1 MLSGAAGGSPT
12 RSPALQRAASL
23 SGRRSW
29 TANACPRDVSA
40 ALNMTSKGAR
50 RCSLDA
56 SVRWHDGV
64 EGEVGCYP
72 ASVSIAAPSRP
83 VSWKKNLIA
92 LWFAQ
97 VGTTLGFSF
106 TFPFYPLFFEELG
119 GFTTERAAFWAGL
132 AGWVFG
138 LGMGLSSPIWGV
150 LGDRFGRKLNVLRS
164 LILGGLFLTISGF
177 SQTPLQLMASRFVIG
192 ATSGVVPTIMALVAA
207 HTPRERLPFAA
218 GIVQSGLFVG
228 VALGPLLGGII
239 YDAWGMRA
247 AFIATGA
254 GLWGSG
260 AHRHLPRTRGLP
272 PGGVFARPG
281 PAIRG
286 PLAAEHVPSD
296 AAALRRRVFLVLAAH
311 LMIQPAIPGLV
322 GVVKSLPPSGTDS
335 GIVFA
340 LGGIASAVSSV
351 AMGWLA
357 PKVGLQRVLMAG
369 AVLAALSALVPYF
382 ANDYLTLAAGF
393 AAIALFS
400 GGLSG
405 LVNGLIAL
413 RSPSGQHGAAF
424 GSAQLAH
431 AFGVAL
437 GPLAGGAMV
446 VTWGLRSVFLFEAA
460 TLVLILLVVA
470 ALLGGRRAR
479 EE

>member
-1 MLSGAAGGSPT
+1 MSPPT
-12 RSPALQRAASL
+12 L
-23 SGRRSW
+23 
-29 TANACPRDVSA
+29 
-40 ALNMTSKGAR
+40 
-50 RCSLDA
+50 
-56 SVRWHDGV
+56 
-64 EGEVGCYP
+64 
-72 ASVSIAAPSRP
+72 SRP
-83 VSWKKNLIA
+83 VSWKTNLIA

-119 GFTTERAAFWAGL
+119 GFTTERAAFWTGL
-132 AGWVFG
+132 SGWVFG
-138 LGMGLSSPIWGV
+138 LGMGLSSPVWGV

-164 LILGGLFLTISGF
+164 LILGGIFLTISGF
-177 SQTPLQLMASRFVIG
+177 SQTPFQLLLSRFVIG

-228 VALGPLLGGII
+228 IALGPLFGGII
-239 YDAWGMRA
+239 YDAFGMRA
-247 AFIATGA
+247 AFIATGMA
-254 GLWGSG
+254 LWSSALIVIFLVREDFHPAESSLGFTQPFLVLWRLSTSR
-260 AHRHLPRTRGLP
+260 AMLPLY
-272 PGGVFARPG
+272 GV
-281 PAIRG
+281 
-286 PLAAEHVPSD
+286 
-296 AAALRRRVFLVLAAH
+296 VFLVLAAH

-322 GVVKSLPPSGTDS
+322 DSVLGGSASGTDA

-340 LGGIASAVSSV
+340 LGGVGSAVSAIV
-351 AMGWLA
+351 MGWLA

-369 AVLAALSALVPYF
+369 TVLAALSALVPYF

-446 VTWGLRSVFLFEAA
+446 VTWGLRSVFLFEVASF
-460 TLVLILLVVA
+460 VLILLVVA
-470 ALLGGRRAR
+470 ALLGARNARA
-479 EE
+479 EQE

>member
-1 MLSGAAGGSPT
+1 
-12 RSPALQRAASL
+12 
-23 SGRRSW
+23 
-29 TANACPRDVSA
+29 
-40 ALNMTSKGAR
+40 MTT
-50 RCSLDA
+50 L
-56 SVRWHDGV
+56 
-64 EGEVGCYP
+64 
-72 ASVSIAAPSRP
+72 SRP
-83 VSWKKNLIA
+83 VSWKKNLVA

-150 LGDRFGRKLNVLRS
+150 LGDRYGRKLNVLRS

-177 SQTPLQLMASRFVIG
+177 SQTPFQLMASRFVIG

-228 VALGPLLGGII
+228 VALGPLFGGMI
-239 YDAWGMRA
+239 YDAFGFRA
-247 AFIATGA
+247 AFFATGA
-254 GLWGSG
+254 ALWGSAVIVIFLVREDFRPSESALG
-260 AHRHLPRTRGLP
+260 LVQPFVVLWRLSTSRAMLPLY
-272 PGGVFARPG
+272 GV
-281 PAIRG
+281 
-286 PLAAEHVPSD
+286 
-296 AAALRRRVFLVLAAH
+296 VFLVLAAH

-322 GVVKSLPPSGTDS
+322 GIVEGGSHSGTAS

-340 LGGIASAVSSV
+340 LGGIASAISSIG
-351 AMGWLA
+351 MGWLA
-357 PKVGLQRVLMAG
+357 PKIGLQRVLMFG
-369 AVLAALSALVPYF
+369 AVLAAFSSLVPYF

-446 VTWGLRSVFLFEAA
+446 VTWGLRSVFLFEMA
-460 TLVLILLVVA
+460 TFVLILLAVA
-470 ALLGGRRAR
+470 ALLGAR
-479 EE
+479 STRDE

>member
-1 MLSGAAGGSPT
+1 MS
-12 RSPALQRAASL
+12 
-23 SGRRSW
+23 
-29 TANACPRDVSA
+29 SA
-40 ALNMTSKGAR
+40 TL
-50 RCSLDA
+50 
-56 SVRWHDGV
+56 
-64 EGEVGCYP
+64 
-72 ASVSIAAPSRP
+72 SRP
-83 VSWKKNLIA
+83 VSWKRNLIA

-177 SQTPLQLMASRFVIG
+177 SQTPFQLMASRFVIG

-247 AFIATGA
+247 AFMATGA
-254 GLWGSG
+254 GLWGSALIVIFLVREDFHPAESSLG
-260 AHRHLPRTRGLP
+260 LVRPFVVLWRLSTSQAMLPLY
-272 PGGVFARPG
+272 GV
-281 PAIRG
+281 
-286 PLAAEHVPSD
+286 
-296 AAALRRRVFLVLAAH
+296 VFLVLAAH
-311 LMIQPAIPGLV
+311 LMIQPAVPGLV
-322 GVVKSLPPSGTDS
+322 SIVEGGSDSGTAS

-340 LGGIASAVSSV
+340 LGGIGSAISAVV
-351 AMGWLA
+351 MGWLA

-369 AVLAALSALVPYF
+369 TVLAALAALVPYF
-382 ANDYLTLAAGF
+382 AIDYLTLAVGF
-393 AAIALFS
+393 TAIALFS

-446 VTWGLRSVFLFEAA
+446 VTWGLRSVFLFEVA
-460 TLVLILLVVA
+460 TFVLILLAVA
-470 ALLGGRRAR
+470 ALLGGRSAR
-479 EE
+479 DE

>member
-1 MLSGAAGGSPT
+1 MS
-12 RSPALQRAASL
+12 
-23 SGRRSW
+23 
-29 TANACPRDVSA
+29 SA
-40 ALNMTSKGAR
+40 TL
-50 RCSLDA
+50 
-56 SVRWHDGV
+56 
-64 EGEVGCYP
+64 
-72 ASVSIAAPSRP
+72 SRP

-177 SQTPLQLMASRFVIG
+177 SQTPFQLMASRFVIG

-254 GLWGSG
+254 GLWSSALIVIFLVREDFHPAESSLGLVRPFVVLWRLSTSR
-260 AHRHLPRTRGLP
+260 AMLPLY
-272 PGGVFARPG
+272 GV
-281 PAIRG
+281 
-286 PLAAEHVPSD
+286 
-296 AAALRRRVFLVLAAH
+296 VFLVLAAH
-311 LMIQPAIPGLV
+311 LMIQPAVPGLV
-322 GVVKSLPPSGTDS
+322 SIVEGGSDSGTAS

-340 LGGIASAVSSV
+340 LGGIGSAISAVV
-351 AMGWLA
+351 MGWLA

-369 AVLAALSALVPYF
+369 TVLAALAALVPYF
-382 ANDYLTLAAGF
+382 AIDYLTLAVGF
-393 AAIALFS
+393 TAIALFS

-446 VTWGLRSVFLFEAA
+446 VTWGLRSVFLFEVA
-460 TLVLILLVVA
+460 TFVLIVLAVA
-470 ALLGGRRAR
+470 ALLGGRSTRD
-479 EE
+479 E

>member
-1 MLSGAAGGSPT
+1 MLADATFSPRGRRLALPSRSGAILTP
-12 RSPALQRAASL
+12 
-23 SGRRSW
+23 
-29 TANACPRDVSA
+29 VSSTT
-40 ALNMTSKGAR
+40 L
-50 RCSLDA
+50 
-56 SVRWHDGV
+56 
-64 EGEVGCYP
+64 
-72 ASVSIAAPSRP
+72 SRP

-177 SQTPLQLMASRFVIG
+177 SQTPFQLMASRFVIG

-254 GLWGSG
+254 GLWSSALIVIFLVREDFHPAESSLGLVRPFMVLWRLSTSR
-260 AHRHLPRTRGLP
+260 AMLPLYA
-272 PGGVFARPG
+272 V
-281 PAIRG
+281 
-286 PLAAEHVPSD
+286 
-296 AAALRRRVFLVLAAH
+296 VFLVLAAH
-311 LMIQPAIPGLV
+311 LMIQPAVPGLV
-322 GVVKSLPPSGTDS
+322 SIVEGGSDSGTAS

-340 LGGIASAVSSV
+340 LGGIGSAISAVV
-351 AMGWLA
+351 MGWLA

-369 AVLAALSALVPYF
+369 TVLAALAALVPYF
-382 ANDYLTLAAGF
+382 AIDYLTLAVGF
-393 AAIALFS
+393 TAIALFS

-446 VTWGLRSVFLFEAA
+446 VTWGLRSVFLFEVA
-460 TLVLILLVVA
+460 TFVLILLAVA
-470 ALLGGRRAR
+470 ALLGGRSAR

>member
-1 MLSGAAGGSPT
+1 MLADEAFALRGWAGRPPQQQGSAILT
-12 RSPALQRAASL
+12 SVSSPA
-23 SGRRSW
+23 
-29 TANACPRDVSA
+29 V
-40 ALNMTSKGAR
+40 
-50 RCSLDA
+50 
-56 SVRWHDGV
+56 
-64 EGEVGCYP
+64 
-72 ASVSIAAPSRP
+72 SRP
-83 VSWKKNLIA
+83 VSWKTNLIA

-119 GFTTERAAFWAGL
+119 GLTTENAAFWAGL

-138 LGMGLSSPIWGV
+138 LGMGISSPIWGV

-164 LILGGLFLTISGF
+164 LILGGLFLTLSGF
-177 SQTPLQLMASRFVIG
+177 SQTPLQLLLSRFVIG

-207 HTPRERLPFAA
+207 NTPRERLPFAA
-218 GIVQSGLFVG
+218 GIVQSGLFLG

-254 GLWGSG
+254 GLWGSAVIVLFLVREDFHPAESSLG
-260 AHRHLPRTRGLP
+260 LVRPFVVLWRLSTSRAMLPLY
-272 PGGVFARPG
+272 GV
-281 PAIRG
+281 
-286 PLAAEHVPSD
+286 
-296 AAALRRRVFLVLAAH
+296 VFLVLASH
-311 LMIQPAIPGLV
+311 LMMQPAIPGLV
-322 GVVKSLPPSGTDS
+322 GTVEGGSDTGTASGV
-335 GIVFA
+335 VFA
-340 LGGIASAVSSV
+340 LGGIASAISSV

-369 AVLAALSALVPYF
+369 ALLAALVAFIPYF

-446 VTWGLRSVFLFEAA
+446 VTWGLRSVFLFEVA

-470 ALLGGRRAR
+470 ALMGAR
-479 EE
+479 STRTEQ

>member
-1 MLSGAAGGSPT
+1 MS
-12 RSPALQRAASL
+12 
-23 SGRRSW
+23 
-29 TANACPRDVSA
+29 SA
-40 ALNMTSKGAR
+40 TL
-50 RCSLDA
+50 
-56 SVRWHDGV
+56 
-64 EGEVGCYP
+64 
-72 ASVSIAAPSRP
+72 SRP

-177 SQTPLQLMASRFVIG
+177 SQTPFQLMASRFVIG

-254 GLWGSG
+254 GLWSSALIVIFLVREDFHPAESSLGMVRPFVVLWRLSTSR
-260 AHRHLPRTRGLP
+260 AMLPLYG
-272 PGGVFARPG
+272 
-281 PAIRG
+281 I
-286 PLAAEHVPSD
+286 
-296 AAALRRRVFLVLAAH
+296 VFLVLAAH

-322 GVVKSLPPSGTDS
+322 SIVEGGSDSGTAS

-340 LGGIASAVSSV
+340 LGGIGSAISAVV
-351 AMGWLA
+351 MGWLA

-369 AVLAALSALVPYF
+369 TVLAALAALVPYF
-382 ANDYLTLAAGF
+382 AIDYLTLAVGF
-393 AAIALFS
+393 TAIALFS

-446 VTWGLRSVFLFEAA
+446 VTWGLRSVFLFEVA
-460 TLVLILLVVA
+460 TFVLILLAVA
-470 ALLGGRRAR
+470 SLLGGRSAR
-479 EE
+479 DE

>member
-1 MLSGAAGGSPT
+1 MS
-12 RSPALQRAASL
+12 
-23 SGRRSW
+23 
-29 TANACPRDVSA
+29 SA
-40 ALNMTSKGAR
+40 TL
-50 RCSLDA
+50 
-56 SVRWHDGV
+56 
-64 EGEVGCYP
+64 
-72 ASVSIAAPSRP
+72 SRP

-177 SQTPLQLMASRFVIG
+177 SQTPFQLMASRFVIG

-254 GLWGSG
+254 GLWGSALIVIFLVREDFHPAESSLG
-260 AHRHLPRTRGLP
+260 LVRPFLVLWRLSTSRAMLPLY
-272 PGGVFARPG
+272 GV
-281 PAIRG
+281 
-286 PLAAEHVPSD
+286 
-296 AAALRRRVFLVLAAH
+296 VFLVLAAH
-311 LMIQPAIPGLV
+311 LMIQPAVPGLV
-322 GVVKSLPPSGTDS
+322 SIVEGGSDSGTAS

-340 LGGIASAVSSV
+340 LGGIGSAVSAV
-351 AMGWLA
+351 VMGWLA

-369 AVLAALSALVPYF
+369 TVLAALAALVPYF
-382 ANDYLTLAAGF
+382 AIDYLTLAVGF
-393 AAIALFS
+393 TAIALFS

-446 VTWGLRSVFLFEAA
+446 VTWGLRSVFLFEVA
-460 TLVLILLVVA
+460 TFVLILLAVA
-470 ALLGGRRAR
+470 ALLGGRSTRD
-479 EE
+479 E

>member
-1 MLSGAAGGSPT
+1 MS
-12 RSPALQRAASL
+12 
-23 SGRRSW
+23 
-29 TANACPRDVSA
+29 SA
-40 ALNMTSKGAR
+40 TL
-50 RCSLDA
+50 
-56 SVRWHDGV
+56 
-64 EGEVGCYP
+64 
-72 ASVSIAAPSRP
+72 SRP

-164 LILGGLFLTISGF
+164 LILGGLFLTLSGF
-177 SQTPLQLMASRFVIG
+177 SQTPFQLMASRFVIG

-254 GLWGSG
+254 GLWSSALIVIFLVREDFHPAESSLGLVRPFVVLWRLSTSR
-260 AHRHLPRTRGLP
+260 AMLPLY
-272 PGGVFARPG
+272 GV
-281 PAIRG
+281 
-286 PLAAEHVPSD
+286 
-296 AAALRRRVFLVLAAH
+296 VFLVLAAH

-322 GVVKSLPPSGTDS
+322 SIVEGGSDSGTAS

-340 LGGIASAVSSV
+340 LGGIGSAISAVV
-351 AMGWLA
+351 MGWLA

-369 AVLAALSALVPYF
+369 TVLAALAALVPYF
-382 ANDYLTLAAGF
+382 AIDYLTLAVGF
-393 AAIALFS
+393 TAIALFS

-446 VTWGLRSVFLFEAA
+446 VTWGLRSVFLFEVA
-460 TLVLILLVVA
+460 TFVLILLAVA
-470 ALLGGRRAR
+470 ALLGGRSAR
-479 EE
+479 DE

>member
-1 MLSGAAGGSPT
+1 MS
-12 RSPALQRAASL
+12 
-23 SGRRSW
+23 
-29 TANACPRDVSA
+29 SA
-40 ALNMTSKGAR
+40 TL
-50 RCSLDA
+50 
-56 SVRWHDGV
+56 
-64 EGEVGCYP
+64 
-72 ASVSIAAPSRP
+72 SRP

-177 SQTPLQLMASRFVIG
+177 SQTPFQLMASRFVIG

-254 GLWGSG
+254 GLWSSALIVIFLVREDFHPAESSLGLVRPFVVLWRLSTSR
-260 AHRHLPRTRGLP
+260 AMLPLY
-272 PGGVFARPG
+272 GV
-281 PAIRG
+281 
-286 PLAAEHVPSD
+286 
-296 AAALRRRVFLVLAAH
+296 VFLVLAAH
-311 LMIQPAIPGLV
+311 LMIQPAVPGLV
-322 GVVKSLPPSGTDS
+322 SIVEGGSDSGTAS

-340 LGGIASAVSSV
+340 LGGIGSAISAVV
-351 AMGWLA
+351 MGWLA

-369 AVLAALSALVPYF
+369 TVLAALAALVPYF
-382 ANDYLTLAAGF
+382 AIDYLTLAVGF
-393 AAIALFS
+393 TAIALFS

-446 VTWGLRSVFLFEAA
+446 VTWGLRSVFLFEVA
-460 TLVLILLVVA
+460 TFVLILLAVA
-470 ALLGGRRAR
+470 ALLGGRSTRD
-479 EE
+479 E

>member
-1 MLSGAAGGSPT
+1 M
-12 RSPALQRAASL
+12 
-23 SGRRSW
+23 
-29 TANACPRDVSA
+29 
-40 ALNMTSKGAR
+40 
-50 RCSLDA
+50 
-56 SVRWHDGV
+56 
-64 EGEVGCYP
+64 
-72 ASVSIAAPSRP
+72 
-83 VSWKKNLIA
+83 
-92 LWFAQ
+92 WFAQ

-119 GFTTERAAFWAGL
+119 GFTTERAAFWAGV

-177 SQTPLQLMASRFVIG
+177 SQTPLQLLLSRFVIG

-218 GIVQSGLFVG
+218 GIVQSGLFLG
-228 VALGPLLGGII
+228 IAIGPLLGGII
-239 YDAWGMRA
+239 YDAYGFRA
-247 AFIATGA
+247 AFIATGVA
-254 GLWGSG
+254 LWGSAVIVIFLVREDFHPAESSMG
-260 AHRHLPRTRGLP
+260 FVQPFAILWRLSTSRAMLPLY
-272 PGGVFARPG
+272 GV
-281 PAIRG
+281 
-286 PLAAEHVPSD
+286 
-296 AAALRRRVFLVLAAH
+296 VFLVLAAH

-322 GVVKSLPPSGTDS
+322 GIVEGGSYTGTASGV
-335 GIVFA
+335 VFA
-340 LGGIASAVSSV
+340 LGGIASAISAIV
-351 AMGWLA
+351 MGWLS

-369 AVLAALSALVPYF
+369 AVLAAFSAIVPYF
-382 ANDYLTLAAGF
+382 ANDYVTLAAGF

-446 VTWGLRSVFLFEAA
+446 VTWGLRSVFLFEVASF
-460 TLVLILLVVA
+460 VLILLVVA
-470 ALLGGRRAR
+470 ALLGARSTR

>member
-1 MLSGAAGGSPT
+1 MSAPT
-12 RSPALQRAASL
+12 L
-23 SGRRSW
+23 
-29 TANACPRDVSA
+29 
-40 ALNMTSKGAR
+40 
-50 RCSLDA
+50 
-56 SVRWHDGV
+56 
-64 EGEVGCYP
+64 
-72 ASVSIAAPSRP
+72 SRP
-83 VSWKKNLIA
+83 VSWKTNLIA

-106 TFPFYPLFFEELG
+106 TFPFYPLFFEDLG
-119 GFTTERAAFWAGL
+119 GLSTERAAFWAGL

-138 LGMGLSSPIWGV
+138 LGMGISSPIWGV

-164 LILGGLFLTISGF
+164 LILGGLFLTLSGF
-177 SQTPLQLMASRFVIG
+177 SQTPLQLLLSRFVIG

-207 HTPRERLPFAA
+207 QTPRERLPFAA
-218 GIVQSGLFVG
+218 GIIQSGLFIG

-254 GLWGSG
+254 GLWGSAAIVVFLVRENFHPAESSLG
-260 AHRHLPRTRGLP
+260 VVRPFVVLWQLSTSRAMLPLY
-272 PGGVFARPG
+272 GV
-281 PAIRG
+281 
-286 PLAAEHVPSD
+286 
-296 AAALRRRVFLVLAAH
+296 VFLVLAAH

-322 GVVKSLPPSGTDS
+322 GIVEGGSHSGTAS

-357 PKVGLQRVLMAG
+357 PKVGLQRVLMVG
-369 AVLAALSALVPYF
+369 AVLAAVSALVPYF

-437 GPLAGGAMV
+437 GPLSGGAMV
-446 VTWGLRSVFLFEAA
+446 VAWGLRSVFLFEVA
-460 TLVLILLVVA
+460 TFVLILLVVA
-470 ALLGGRRAR
+470 ALLGGRNAR
-479 EE
+479 EG

>member
-1 MLSGAAGGSPT
+1 M
-12 RSPALQRAASL
+12 
-23 SGRRSW
+23 
-29 TANACPRDVSA
+29 
-40 ALNMTSKGAR
+40 
-50 RCSLDA
+50 
-56 SVRWHDGV
+56 
-64 EGEVGCYP
+64 
-72 ASVSIAAPSRP
+72 SIGAPSRP
-83 VSWKKNLIA
+83 VSWKTNLIA

-106 TFPFYPLFFEELG
+106 TFPFYPLFFEDLG
-119 GFTTERAAFWAGL
+119 GLSTERAAFWAGL

-138 LGMGLSSPIWGV
+138 LGMGISSPIWGV

-164 LILGGLFLTISGF
+164 LILGGLFLTLSGF
-177 SQTPLQLMASRFVIG
+177 SQTPLQLLLSRFVIG

-207 HTPRERLPFAA
+207 QTPRERLPFAA
-218 GIVQSGLFVG
+218 GIIQSGLFIG

-254 GLWGSG
+254 GLWGS
-260 AHRHLPRTRGLP
+260 AVIV
-272 PGGVFARPG
+272 VFLVRENFHPAESSLG
-281 PAIRG
+281 AIRPFVVLWQLSTSRAML
-286 PLAAEHVPSD
+286 PLYGV
-296 AAALRRRVFLVLAAH
+296 VFLVLAAH

-322 GVVKSLPPSGTDS
+322 GIVEGGSHSGTAS

-357 PKVGLQRVLMAG
+357 PKVGLQRVLMVG

-437 GPLAGGAMV
+437 GPLSGGAMV
-446 VTWGLRSVFLFEAA
+446 VAWGLRSVFLFELA
-460 TLVLILLVVA
+460 TFVLILLVVA
-470 ALLGGRRAR
+470 ALLGGRNAR
-479 EE
+479 EG

>member
-1 MLSGAAGGSPT
+1 
-12 RSPALQRAASL
+12 
-23 SGRRSW
+23 
-29 TANACPRDVSA
+29 VSSA
-40 ALNMTSKGAR
+40 TL
-50 RCSLDA
+50 
-56 SVRWHDGV
+56 
-64 EGEVGCYP
+64 
-72 ASVSIAAPSRP
+72 SRP
-83 VSWKKNLIA
+83 VSWNKNLIA

-177 SQTPLQLMASRFVIG
+177 SQTPFQLMASRFVIG

-254 GLWGSG
+254 GLWSSALIVIFLVREDFHPAESSLGLVRPFLVLWRLSTSR
-260 AHRHLPRTRGLP
+260 AMLPLY
-272 PGGVFARPG
+272 GV
-281 PAIRG
+281 
-286 PLAAEHVPSD
+286 
-296 AAALRRRVFLVLAAH
+296 VFLVLAAH
-311 LMIQPAIPGLV
+311 LMIQPAVPGLV
-322 GVVKSLPPSGTDS
+322 SIVEGGSDSGTAS

-340 LGGIASAVSSV
+340 LGGIGSAVSAV
-351 AMGWLA
+351 VMGWLA

-369 AVLAALSALVPYF
+369 TVLAALAALVPYF
-382 ANDYLTLAAGF
+382 AIDYLTLAVGF
-393 AAIALFS
+393 TAIALFS

-446 VTWGLRSVFLFEAA
+446 VTWGLRSVFLFEVA
-460 TLVLILLVVA
+460 TFVLILLAVA
-470 ALLGGRRAR
+470 ALLGGRSTRD
-479 EE
+479 E

>member
-1 MLSGAAGGSPT
+1 MLADAKQPARETPRPPPVPGGAILPSVSA
-12 RSPALQRAASL
+12 PALS
-23 SGRRSW
+23 
-29 TANACPRDVSA
+29 
-40 ALNMTSKGAR
+40 
-50 RCSLDA
+50 
-56 SVRWHDGV
+56 H
-64 EGEVGCYP
+64 
-72 ASVSIAAPSRP
+72 P
-83 VSWKKNLIA
+83 VSWKTNLIA

-106 TFPFYPLFFEELG
+106 TFPFYPLFFEDLG
-119 GFTTERAAFWAGL
+119 GLSTERAAFWAGL

-138 LGMGLSSPIWGV
+138 LGMGISSPIWGV

-164 LILGGLFLTISGF
+164 LILGGLFLTLSGF
-177 SQTPLQLMASRFVIG
+177 SQTPLQLLLSRFVIG

-207 HTPRERLPFAA
+207 QTPRERLPFAA
-218 GIVQSGLFVG
+218 GIIQSGLFIG

-254 GLWGSG
+254 GLWGSAAIVVFLVRENFHPAESSLG
-260 AHRHLPRTRGLP
+260 VVRPFVVLWQLSTSRAMLPLY
-272 PGGVFARPG
+272 GV
-281 PAIRG
+281 
-286 PLAAEHVPSD
+286 
-296 AAALRRRVFLVLAAH
+296 VFLVLAAH

-322 GVVKSLPPSGTDS
+322 GIVEGGSHSGTAS

-357 PKVGLQRVLMAG
+357 PKVGLQRVLMVG
-369 AVLAALSALVPYF
+369 AVLAAVSALVPYF

-437 GPLAGGAMV
+437 GPLSGGAMV
-446 VTWGLRSVFLFEAA
+446 VAWGLRSVFLFEVA
-460 TLVLILLVVA
+460 TFVLILLVVA
-470 ALLGGRRAR
+470 ALLGGRNAR
-479 EE
+479 EG

>member
-1 MLSGAAGGSPT
+1 MS
-12 RSPALQRAASL
+12 
-23 SGRRSW
+23 
-29 TANACPRDVSA
+29 SA
-40 ALNMTSKGAR
+40 TL
-50 RCSLDA
+50 
-56 SVRWHDGV
+56 
-64 EGEVGCYP
+64 
-72 ASVSIAAPSRP
+72 SRP

-177 SQTPLQLMASRFVIG
+177 SQTPFQLMASRFVIG

-239 YDAWGMRA
+239 YDVWGMRA

-254 GLWGSG
+254 GLWGSALIVIFLVREDFHPAESSLG
-260 AHRHLPRTRGLP
+260 LVRPFVVLWRLSTSRAMLPLY
-272 PGGVFARPG
+272 GV
-281 PAIRG
+281 
-286 PLAAEHVPSD
+286 
-296 AAALRRRVFLVLAAH
+296 VFLVLAAH
-311 LMIQPAIPGLV
+311 LMIQPAVPGLV
-322 GVVKSLPPSGTDS
+322 SIVEGGSDSGTAS

-340 LGGIASAVSSV
+340 LGGIGSAISAIV
-351 AMGWLA
+351 MGWLA

-369 AVLAALSALVPYF
+369 TVLAALAALVPYF
-382 ANDYLTLAAGF
+382 AIDYLTLAVGF
-393 AAIALFS
+393 TAIALFS

-446 VTWGLRSVFLFEAA
+446 VTWGLRSVFLFEVA
-460 TLVLILLVVA
+460 TFVLILLAVA
-470 ALLGGRRAR
+470 ALLGAR
-479 EE
+479 STRDE

>member
-1 MLSGAAGGSPT
+1 MRGGSRSGVSRFMLADGTFSPRGRRLALPSRSGAILTP
-12 RSPALQRAASL
+12 
-23 SGRRSW
+23 
-29 TANACPRDVSA
+29 VSSTT
-40 ALNMTSKGAR
+40 L
-50 RCSLDA
+50 
-56 SVRWHDGV
+56 
-64 EGEVGCYP
+64 
-72 ASVSIAAPSRP
+72 SRP
-83 VSWKKNLIA
+83 VSWKRNLIA

-177 SQTPLQLMASRFVIG
+177 SQTPFQLMASRFVIG

-254 GLWGSG
+254 GLWSSALIVIFLVREDFHPAESSLGLVRPFVVLWRLSTSR
-260 AHRHLPRTRGLP
+260 AMLPLY
-272 PGGVFARPG
+272 GV
-281 PAIRG
+281 
-286 PLAAEHVPSD
+286 
-296 AAALRRRVFLVLAAH
+296 VFLVLAAH
-311 LMIQPAIPGLV
+311 LMIQPAVPGLV
-322 GVVKSLPPSGTDS
+322 SIVEGGSDSGTAS

-340 LGGIASAVSSV
+340 LGGIGSAISAVV
-351 AMGWLA
+351 MGWLA

-369 AVLAALSALVPYF
+369 TVLAALAALVPYF
-382 ANDYLTLAAGF
+382 AIDYLTLAVGF
-393 AAIALFS
+393 TAIALFS

-446 VTWGLRSVFLFEAA
+446 VTWGLRSVFLFEVA
-460 TLVLILLVVA
+460 TFVLILLAVA
-470 ALLGGRRAR
+470 ALLGGRSAR
-479 EE
+479 DE

>member
-1 MLSGAAGGSPT
+1 
-12 RSPALQRAASL
+12 
-23 SGRRSW
+23 
-29 TANACPRDVSA
+29 
-40 ALNMTSKGAR
+40 MTT
-50 RCSLDA
+50 L
-56 SVRWHDGV
+56 
-64 EGEVGCYP
+64 
-72 ASVSIAAPSRP
+72 SRP
-83 VSWKKNLIA
+83 VSWKKNLVA

-150 LGDRFGRKLNVLRS
+150 LGDRYGRKLNVLRS

-177 SQTPLQLMASRFVIG
+177 SQTPFQLMASRFVIG

-207 HTPRERLPFAA
+207 HTPREKLPFAA

-228 VALGPLLGGII
+228 VALGPLFGGMI
-239 YDAWGMRA
+239 YDAFGFRA
-247 AFIATGA
+247 AFFATGA
-254 GLWGSG
+254 ALWGSAVIVIFLVREDFRPSESALG
-260 AHRHLPRTRGLP
+260 LVQPFVVLWRLSTSRAMLPLY
-272 PGGVFARPG
+272 GV
-281 PAIRG
+281 
-286 PLAAEHVPSD
+286 
-296 AAALRRRVFLVLAAH
+296 VFLVLAAH

-322 GVVKSLPPSGTDS
+322 GIVEGGSHSGTAS

-340 LGGIASAVSSV
+340 LGGIASAISSIG
-351 AMGWLA
+351 MGWLA
-357 PKVGLQRVLMAG
+357 PKMGLQRVLMFG
-369 AVLAALSALVPYF
+369 AVLAAFSSLVPYF

-446 VTWGLRSVFLFEAA
+446 VTWGLRSVFLFEMA
-460 TLVLILLVVA
+460 TFVLILLAVA
-470 ALLGGRRAR
+470 ALLGAR
-479 EE
+479 STRDD

>member
-1 MLSGAAGGSPT
+1 MS
-12 RSPALQRAASL
+12 
-23 SGRRSW
+23 
-29 TANACPRDVSA
+29 SA
-40 ALNMTSKGAR
+40 TL
-50 RCSLDA
+50 
-56 SVRWHDGV
+56 
-64 EGEVGCYP
+64 
-72 ASVSIAAPSRP
+72 SRP

-138 LGMGLSSPIWGV
+138 LGMGLSSPVWGV

-177 SQTPLQLMASRFVIG
+177 SQTPFQLMASRFVIG

-207 HTPRERLPFAA
+207 HTPRDRLPFAA

-254 GLWGSG
+254 GLWSSALIVIFLVREDFHPAESSLGLVRPFVVLWRLSTSR
-260 AHRHLPRTRGLP
+260 AMLPLY
-272 PGGVFARPG
+272 GV
-281 PAIRG
+281 
-286 PLAAEHVPSD
+286 
-296 AAALRRRVFLVLAAH
+296 VFLVLAAH

-322 GVVKSLPPSGTDS
+322 SIVEGGSDSGTAS

-340 LGGIASAVSSV
+340 LGGIGSAISAVV
-351 AMGWLA
+351 MGWLA

-369 AVLAALSALVPYF
+369 TVLAALAALVPYF
-382 ANDYLTLAAGF
+382 AIDYLTLAVGF
-393 AAIALFS
+393 TAIALFS

-446 VTWGLRSVFLFEAA
+446 VTWGLRSVFLFEVA
-460 TLVLILLVVA
+460 TFVLILLAVA
-470 ALLGGRRAR
+470 ALLGGRSAR
-479 EE
+479 DE

>member
-1 MLSGAAGGSPT
+1 MLADAKQPARETPRPPPVPGGAILPS
-12 RSPALQRAASL
+12 
-23 SGRRSW
+23 
-29 TANACPRDVSA
+29 VSA
-40 ALNMTSKGAR
+40 PTL
-50 RCSLDA
+50 
-56 SVRWHDGV
+56 
-64 EGEVGCYP
+64 
-72 ASVSIAAPSRP
+72 SRP
-83 VSWKKNLIA
+83 VSWKTNLIA

-106 TFPFYPLFFEELG
+106 TFPFYPLFFEDLG
-119 GFTTERAAFWAGL
+119 GLSTERAAFWAGL

-138 LGMGLSSPIWGV
+138 LGMGISSPIWGV

-164 LILGGLFLTISGF
+164 LILGGLFLTLSGF
-177 SQTPLQLMASRFVIG
+177 SQTPLQLLLSRFVIG

-207 HTPRERLPFAA
+207 QTPRERLPFAA
-218 GIVQSGLFVG
+218 GIIQSGLFIG

-254 GLWGSG
+254 GLWGSAAIVVFLVRENFHPAESSLG
-260 AHRHLPRTRGLP
+260 VVRPFVVLWQLSTSRAMLPLY
-272 PGGVFARPG
+272 GV
-281 PAIRG
+281 
-286 PLAAEHVPSD
+286 
-296 AAALRRRVFLVLAAH
+296 VFLVLAAH

-322 GVVKSLPPSGTDS
+322 GIVEGGSHSGTAS

-357 PKVGLQRVLMAG
+357 PKVGLQRVLMVG
-369 AVLAALSALVPYF
+369 AVLAAVSALVPYF

-437 GPLAGGAMV
+437 GPLSGGAMV
-446 VTWGLRSVFLFEAA
+446 VAWGLRSVFLFEVA
-460 TLVLILLVVA
+460 TFVLILLVVA
-470 ALLGGRRAR
+470 ALLGGRNAR

>member
-1 MLSGAAGGSPT
+1 MS
-12 RSPALQRAASL
+12 
-23 SGRRSW
+23 
-29 TANACPRDVSA
+29 SA
-40 ALNMTSKGAR
+40 TL
-50 RCSLDA
+50 
-56 SVRWHDGV
+56 
-64 EGEVGCYP
+64 
-72 ASVSIAAPSRP
+72 SRP

-177 SQTPLQLMASRFVIG
+177 SQTPFQLMASRFVIG

-254 GLWGSG
+254 GLWSSALIVIFLVREDFHPAESSLGLVRPFLVLWRLSTSR
-260 AHRHLPRTRGLP
+260 AMLPLY
-272 PGGVFARPG
+272 GV
-281 PAIRG
+281 
-286 PLAAEHVPSD
+286 
-296 AAALRRRVFLVLAAH
+296 VFLVLAAH
-311 LMIQPAIPGLV
+311 LMIQPAVPGLV
-322 GVVKSLPPSGTDS
+322 SIVEGGSDSGTAS

-340 LGGIASAVSSV
+340 LGGIGSAVSAV
-351 AMGWLA
+351 VMGWLA

-369 AVLAALSALVPYF
+369 TVLAALAALVPYF
-382 ANDYLTLAAGF
+382 AIDYLTLAVGF
-393 AAIALFS
+393 TAIALFS

-446 VTWGLRSVFLFEAA
+446 VTWGLRSVFLFEVA
-460 TLVLILLVVA
+460 TFVLILLAVA
-470 ALLGGRRAR
+470 ALLGGRSTRD
-479 EE
+479 E

>member
-1 MLSGAAGGSPT
+1 MS
-12 RSPALQRAASL
+12 
-23 SGRRSW
+23 
-29 TANACPRDVSA
+29 SA
-40 ALNMTSKGAR
+40 TL
-50 RCSLDA
+50 
-56 SVRWHDGV
+56 
-64 EGEVGCYP
+64 
-72 ASVSIAAPSRP
+72 SRP

-177 SQTPLQLMASRFVIG
+177 SQTPFQLMASRFVIG

-254 GLWGSG
+254 GLWSSALIVIFLVREDFHPAESSLGLVRPFVVLWQLSTSR
-260 AHRHLPRTRGLP
+260 AMLPLY
-272 PGGVFARPG
+272 GV
-281 PAIRG
+281 
-286 PLAAEHVPSD
+286 
-296 AAALRRRVFLVLAAH
+296 VFLVLAAH

-322 GVVKSLPPSGTDS
+322 SIVEGGSDSGTAS

-340 LGGIASAVSSV
+340 LGGIGSAISAVV
-351 AMGWLA
+351 MGWLA
-357 PKVGLQRVLMAG
+357 PKVGLQRVLMG
-369 AVLAALSALVPYF
+369 GTVLAAFAALVPYF
-382 ANDYLTLAAGF
+382 AIDYLTLAVGF
-393 AAIALFS
+393 TAIALFS

-446 VTWGLRSVFLFEAA
+446 VTWGLRSVFLFEVA
-460 TLVLILLVVA
+460 TFVLILLVVA
-470 ALLGGRRAR
+470 ALLGGRSAR
-479 EE
+479 DD

>member
-1 MLSGAAGGSPT
+1 M
-12 RSPALQRAASL
+12 
-23 SGRRSW
+23 
-29 TANACPRDVSA
+29 
-40 ALNMTSKGAR
+40 
-50 RCSLDA
+50 
-56 SVRWHDGV
+56 
-64 EGEVGCYP
+64 
-72 ASVSIAAPSRP
+72 SIRVPSRP
-83 VSWKKNLIA
+83 VSWKTNLIA

-106 TFPFYPLFFEELG
+106 TFPFYPLFFEDLG
-119 GFTTERAAFWAGL
+119 GLSTERAAFWAGL

-138 LGMGLSSPIWGV
+138 LGMGISSPIWGV

-164 LILGGLFLTISGF
+164 LILGGLFLTLSGF
-177 SQTPLQLMASRFVIG
+177 SQTPLQLLLSRFVIG

-207 HTPRERLPFAA
+207 QTPRERLPFAA
-218 GIVQSGLFVG
+218 GIIQSGLFIG

-254 GLWGSG
+254 GLWGS
-260 AHRHLPRTRGLP
+260 AVIV
-272 PGGVFARPG
+272 VFLVRENFHPAESSLG
-281 PAIRG
+281 AIRPFVVLWQLSTSRAML
-286 PLAAEHVPSD
+286 PLYGV
-296 AAALRRRVFLVLAAH
+296 VFLVLAAH

-322 GVVKSLPPSGTDS
+322 GIVKGGSHSGTAS

-357 PKVGLQRVLMAG
+357 PKVGLQRVLMVG

-437 GPLAGGAMV
+437 GPLSGGAMV
-446 VTWGLRSVFLFEAA
+446 VAWGLRSVFLFELA
-460 TLVLILLVVA
+460 TFVLILLVVA
-470 ALLGGRRAR
+470 ALLGGRNAR
-479 EE
+479 EG

>member
-1 MLSGAAGGSPT
+1 MS
-12 RSPALQRAASL
+12 
-23 SGRRSW
+23 
-29 TANACPRDVSA
+29 SA
-40 ALNMTSKGAR
+40 TL
-50 RCSLDA
+50 
-56 SVRWHDGV
+56 
-64 EGEVGCYP
+64 
-72 ASVSIAAPSRP
+72 SRP

-177 SQTPLQLMASRFVIG
+177 SQTPFQLMASRFVIG

-239 YDAWGMRA
+239 YDVWGMRA

-254 GLWGSG
+254 GLWGSALIVIFLVREDFHPAESSLG
-260 AHRHLPRTRGLP
+260 LVRPFVVLWRLSTSRAMLPLY
-272 PGGVFARPG
+272 GV
-281 PAIRG
+281 
-286 PLAAEHVPSD
+286 
-296 AAALRRRVFLVLAAH
+296 VFLVLAAH
-311 LMIQPAIPGLV
+311 LMIQPAVPGLV
-322 GVVKSLPPSGTDS
+322 SIVEGGSDSGTAS

-340 LGGIASAVSSV
+340 LGGIGSAISAIV
-351 AMGWLA
+351 MGWLA

-369 AVLAALSALVPYF
+369 TVLAALAALVPYF
-382 ANDYLTLAAGF
+382 AIDYLTLAVGF
-393 AAIALFS
+393 TAIALFS

-446 VTWGLRSVFLFEAA
+446 VTWGLRSVFLFEVA
-460 TLVLILLVVA
+460 TFVLILLAVA
-470 ALLGGRRAR
+470 ALLGGRSTRD
-479 EE
+479 E

>member
-1 MLSGAAGGSPT
+1 MSSTTLA
-12 RSPALQRAASL
+12 
-23 SGRRSW
+23 
-29 TANACPRDVSA
+29 
-40 ALNMTSKGAR
+40 
-50 RCSLDA
+50 
-56 SVRWHDGV
+56 
-64 EGEVGCYP
+64 
-72 ASVSIAAPSRP
+72 RP

-164 LILGGLFLTISGF
+164 LILGGLFLTLSGF
-177 SQTPLQLMASRFVIG
+177 SQTPFQLMASRFVIG

-228 VALGPLLGGII
+228 VALGPLFGGMI
-239 YDAWGMRA
+239 YDAFGFRA
-247 AFIATGA
+247 AFIATGVA
-254 GLWGSG
+254 LWGSAVIVIFLVREDFRPSESALG
-260 AHRHLPRTRGLP
+260 LVQPFVVLWRLSTSRAMLPLY
-272 PGGVFARPG
+272 GV
-281 PAIRG
+281 
-286 PLAAEHVPSD
+286 
-296 AAALRRRVFLVLAAH
+296 VFLVLAAH

-322 GVVKSLPPSGTDS
+322 GIVEGGSHSGTKS

-340 LGGIASAVSSV
+340 LGGIASAISSIG
-351 AMGWLA
+351 MGWLA
-357 PKVGLQRVLMAG
+357 PKIGLQRVLMLG
-369 AVLAALSALVPYF
+369 AVLAAFSSLVPYF

-446 VTWGLRSVFLFEAA
+446 VAWGLRSVFLFEMA
-460 TLVLILLVVA
+460 TFVLILLAVA
-470 ALLGGRRAR
+470 ALLGAR
-479 EE
+479 STRDE

>member
-1 MLSGAAGGSPT
+1 MS
-12 RSPALQRAASL
+12 
-23 SGRRSW
+23 
-29 TANACPRDVSA
+29 SA
-40 ALNMTSKGAR
+40 TL
-50 RCSLDA
+50 
-56 SVRWHDGV
+56 
-64 EGEVGCYP
+64 
-72 ASVSIAAPSRP
+72 SRP

-177 SQTPLQLMASRFVIG
+177 SQTPFQLMASRFVIG

-254 GLWGSG
+254 GLWSSALIVIFLVREDFHPAESSLGLVRPFVVLWRLSTSR
-260 AHRHLPRTRGLP
+260 AMLPLY
-272 PGGVFARPG
+272 GV
-281 PAIRG
+281 
-286 PLAAEHVPSD
+286 
-296 AAALRRRVFLVLAAH
+296 VFLVLAAH

-322 GVVKSLPPSGTDS
+322 SIVEGGSDSGTAS

-340 LGGIASAVSSV
+340 LGGIGSAISAVV
-351 AMGWLA
+351 MGWLA

-369 AVLAALSALVPYF
+369 TVLAALAALVPYF
-382 ANDYLTLAAGF
+382 AIDYLTLAVGF
-393 AAIALFS
+393 TAIALFS

-446 VTWGLRSVFLFEAA
+446 VTWGLRSVFLFEVA
-460 TLVLILLVVA
+460 TFVLILLAVA
-470 ALLGGRRAR
+470 ALLGGRSAR
-479 EE
+479 DE

>member
-1 MLSGAAGGSPT
+1 MSTPT
-12 RSPALQRAASL
+12 LA
-23 SGRRSW
+23 
-29 TANACPRDVSA
+29 
-40 ALNMTSKGAR
+40 
-50 RCSLDA
+50 
-56 SVRWHDGV
+56 
-64 EGEVGCYP
+64 
-72 ASVSIAAPSRP
+72 RP
-83 VSWKKNLIA
+83 VSWKRNLTA

-119 GFTTERAAFWAGL
+119 GFDTERAAFWAGV

-150 LGDRFGRKLNVLRS
+150 LGDRYGRKLNVLRA
-164 LILGGLFLTISGF
+164 LILGGIFLTLSGF
-177 SQTPLQLMASRFVIG
+177 SQTPMQLLVSRFVIG
-192 ATSGVVPTIMALVAA
+192 ATSGVIPTIMALVAA
-207 HTPRERLPFAA
+207 HTPRDRLPFAA

-228 VALGPLLGGII
+228 VALGPLLGGIL
-239 YDAWGMRA
+239 YDIWGMRA
-247 AFIATGA
+247 AFFATGA
-254 GLWGSG
+254 GLWGS
-260 AHRHLPRTRGLP
+260 AVIVIFLVREDFHRPESSLGLVQPFVVLWRLSTSRAMLPLY
-272 PGGVFARPG
+272 GV
-281 PAIRG
+281 
-286 PLAAEHVPSD
+286 
-296 AAALRRRVFLVLAAH
+296 VFLVLAAH
-311 LMIQPAIPGLV
+311 LMIQPAVPGLV
-322 GVVKSLPPSGTDS
+322 GVVRGEGQSGTWS

-340 LGGIASAVSSV
+340 LGGLASAVSSV
-351 AMGWLA
+351 AMGWIA

-369 AVLAALSALVPYF
+369 TVLAAFSAFIPYF

-424 GSAQLAH
+424 GAAQLAH
-431 AFGVAL
+431 AFGVAV

-460 TLVLILLVVA
+460 SFVLILLVVA
-470 ALLGGRRAR
+470 ALLGARSTR

>member
-1 MLSGAAGGSPT
+1 MSAPT
-12 RSPALQRAASL
+12 L
-23 SGRRSW
+23 
-29 TANACPRDVSA
+29 
-40 ALNMTSKGAR
+40 
-50 RCSLDA
+50 
-56 SVRWHDGV
+56 
-64 EGEVGCYP
+64 
-72 ASVSIAAPSRP
+72 SRP
-83 VSWKKNLIA
+83 VSWKTNLIA

-119 GFTTERAAFWAGL
+119 GFTTERAAFWTGL
-132 AGWVFG
+132 SGWVFG
-138 LGMGLSSPIWGV
+138 LGMGLSSPVWGV

-164 LILGGLFLTISGF
+164 LILGGIFLTISGF
-177 SQTPLQLMASRFVIG
+177 SQTPFQLLLSRFVIG

-228 VALGPLLGGII
+228 IALGPLFGGII
-239 YDAWGMRA
+239 YDAFGMRA
-247 AFIATGA
+247 AFIATGMA
-254 GLWGSG
+254 LWSSALIVIFLVREDFHPAESSLGFTQPFLVLWRLSTSR
-260 AHRHLPRTRGLP
+260 AMLPLY
-272 PGGVFARPG
+272 GV
-281 PAIRG
+281 
-286 PLAAEHVPSD
+286 
-296 AAALRRRVFLVLAAH
+296 VFLVLAAH

-322 GVVKSLPPSGTDS
+322 DSVLGGSASGTDA

-340 LGGIASAVSSV
+340 LGGVGSAVSAIV
-351 AMGWLA
+351 MGWLA

-369 AVLAALSALVPYF
+369 TVLAALSALVPYF

-446 VTWGLRSVFLFEAA
+446 VTWGLRSVFLFEVASF
-460 TLVLILLVVA
+460 VLILLVVA
-470 ALLGGRRAR
+470 ALLGARNARA
-479 EE
+479 EQE

>member
-1 MLSGAAGGSPT
+1 
-12 RSPALQRAASL
+12 
-23 SGRRSW
+23 
-29 TANACPRDVSA
+29 
-40 ALNMTSKGAR
+40 MTSQGAR
-50 RCSLDA
+50 RALDA

-164 LILGGLFLTISGF
+164 LILGGLFLTLSGF
-177 SQTPLQLMASRFVIG
+177 SQTPFQLMASRFVIG

-254 GLWGSG
+254 GLWGSALIVIFLVREDFHPAESSLG
-260 AHRHLPRTRGLP
+260 LVRPFVVLWRLSTSRAMLPLY
-272 PGGVFARPG
+272 GV
-281 PAIRG
+281 
-286 PLAAEHVPSD
+286 
-296 AAALRRRVFLVLAAH
+296 VFLVLAAH

>member
-1 MLSGAAGGSPT
+1 MS
-12 RSPALQRAASL
+12 
-23 SGRRSW
+23 
-29 TANACPRDVSA
+29 SA
-40 ALNMTSKGAR
+40 TL
-50 RCSLDA
+50 
-56 SVRWHDGV
+56 
-64 EGEVGCYP
+64 
-72 ASVSIAAPSRP
+72 SRP

-177 SQTPLQLMASRFVIG
+177 SQTPFQLMASRFVIG

-254 GLWGSG
+254 GLWGSALIVIFLVREDFHPAESSLG
-260 AHRHLPRTRGLP
+260 LVRPFVVLWRLSTSRAMLPLY
-272 PGGVFARPG
+272 GV
-281 PAIRG
+281 
-286 PLAAEHVPSD
+286 
-296 AAALRRRVFLVLAAH
+296 VFLVLAAH
-311 LMIQPAIPGLV
+311 LMIQPAVPGLV
-322 GVVKSLPPSGTDS
+322 SIVEGGSDSGTAS

-340 LGGIASAVSSV
+340 LGGIGSAISAVV
-351 AMGWLA
+351 MGWLA

-369 AVLAALSALVPYF
+369 TVLAALAALVPYF
-382 ANDYLTLAAGF
+382 AIDYLTLAVGF
-393 AAIALFS
+393 TAIALFS

-446 VTWGLRSVFLFEAA
+446 VTWGLRSVFLFEVA
-460 TLVLILLVVA
+460 TFVLILLAVA
-470 ALLGGRRAR
+470 ALLGGRSAR
-479 EE
+479 DE

>member
-1 MLSGAAGGSPT
+1 MS
-12 RSPALQRAASL
+12 
-23 SGRRSW
+23 
-29 TANACPRDVSA
+29 SA
-40 ALNMTSKGAR
+40 TL
-50 RCSLDA
+50 
-56 SVRWHDGV
+56 
-64 EGEVGCYP
+64 
-72 ASVSIAAPSRP
+72 SRP
-83 VSWKKNLIA
+83 VPWKRNLIA

-119 GFTTERAAFWAGL
+119 AFTTERAAFWAGL

-177 SQTPLQLMASRFVIG
+177 SQTPFQLLASRFVIG

-239 YDAWGMRA
+239 YDVWGMRA
-247 AFIATGA
+247 AFVATGA
-254 GLWGSG
+254 GLWGSALIVIFLVREDFHPADSSLG
-260 AHRHLPRTRGLP
+260 LVRPFVVLWQLSTSRAMLPLY
-272 PGGVFARPG
+272 GV
-281 PAIRG
+281 
-286 PLAAEHVPSD
+286 
-296 AAALRRRVFLVLAAH
+296 VFLVLAAH
-311 LMIQPAIPGLV
+311 LMIQPAVPGLV
-322 GVVKSLPPSGTDS
+322 SIVEGGSDSGTAS

-340 LGGIASAVSSV
+340 LGGIGSAISAVV
-351 AMGWLA
+351 MGWLA

-369 AVLAALSALVPYF
+369 TVLAALAALVPYF
-382 ANDYLTLAAGF
+382 AIDYLTLAAGF
-393 AAIALFS
+393 TAIALFS

-446 VTWGLRSVFLFEAA
+446 VTWGLRSVFLFEVA
-460 TLVLILLVVA
+460 TFVLILLAVA
-470 ALLGGRRAR
+470 ALLGGRSTRD
-479 EE
+479 E

>member
-1 MLSGAAGGSPT
+1 MS
-12 RSPALQRAASL
+12 
-23 SGRRSW
+23 
-29 TANACPRDVSA
+29 SA
-40 ALNMTSKGAR
+40 TL
-50 RCSLDA
+50 
-56 SVRWHDGV
+56 
-64 EGEVGCYP
+64 
-72 ASVSIAAPSRP
+72 SRP

-177 SQTPLQLMASRFVIG
+177 SQTPFQLMASRFVIG

-254 GLWGSG
+254 GLWGSALIVIFLVREDFHPAESSLG
-260 AHRHLPRTRGLP
+260 LVRPFLVLWRLSTSRAMLPLY
-272 PGGVFARPG
+272 GV
-281 PAIRG
+281 
-286 PLAAEHVPSD
+286 
-296 AAALRRRVFLVLAAH
+296 VFLVLAAH

-322 GVVKSLPPSGTDS
+322 SIVEGGSDSGTAS

-340 LGGIASAVSSV
+340 LGGIGSAVSTV
-351 AMGWLA
+351 VMGWLA

-369 AVLAALSALVPYF
+369 TVLAALAALVPYF
-382 ANDYLTLAAGF
+382 AIDYLTLAVGF
-393 AAIALFS
+393 TAIALFS

-446 VTWGLRSVFLFEAA
+446 VTWGLRSVFLFEVA
-460 TLVLILLVVA
+460 TFVLILLAVA
-470 ALLGGRRAR
+470 ALLGGRSTRD
-479 EE
+479 E